1 MNDIIVTVEA
11 PMKESTGPKLG
22 NSSANPITNSNTHD
36 RTKILFHP
44 NSKNKKKILIW
55 QCRSS

>member
-44 NSKNKKKILIW
+44 NSKNKQKILV
-55 QCRSS
+55 